1 MASKEIVSC
10 DQAIKVNQSKPPDI
24 DPVIL
29 SSLVPCF
36 FAMMKRYVL
45 DHPNKTKKAHNR
57 K

>member
-1 MASKEIVSC
+1 MVSKEIVSC

-29 SSLVPCF
+29 SSLVPCL
-36 FAMMKRYVL
+36 FAMMKRYVV
-45 DHPNKTKKAHNR
+45 DHPNKKKR

>member
-29 SSLVPCF
+29 SSLVPCL
-36 FAMMKRYVL
+36 FAMMKRFIV
-45 DHPNKTKKAHNR
+45 DRPNKKK
-57 K
+57 KK

>member
-1 MASKEIVSC
+1 MASKETVSC

-29 SSLVPCF
+29 SSLVPCL
-36 FAMMKRYVL
+36 FAMMKRYVV
-45 DHPNKTKKAHNR
+45 DHPNKTKKAH